1 MIYENKKINNILNKI
16 SEWSDRF
23 MSMEIC
29 GFVGYNEENKKYIL
43 KLCENHSPDKKNHF
57 QINPIDYLL
66 FKKDNSFIGVFH
78 SHIKG
83 DEKPSEFDVSS
94 CEHSCLPFF
103 VYSINSKKFGLA
115 KPKLIDYNVDYF
127 EKFTKNINIYNG

>member
-1 MIYENKKINNILNKI
+1 MTYENKKINNILEKI

-29 GFVGYNEENKKYIL
+29 GFIGYNEENKKYIL
-43 KLCENHSPDKKNHF
+43 KLCENYHKDKENHF

-66 FKKDNSFIGVFH
+66 FKKDNSFVGVFH

-83 DEKPSEFDVSS
+83 DEKPSEFDIMS

-103 VYSINSKKFGLA
+103 VYSINSGKFGLA
-115 KPKLIDYNVDYF
+115 KPKKADYDVDSF
-127 EKFTKNINIYNG
+127 EKFIKNINIYNG